1 MPGAMAIPQLARGP
15 APSPPETRGADP
27 VKQNFGVINA
37 AKANFDEIY
46 DSDDPRS
53 YFSVLG
59 SLDYMIPD
67 VAEPVVRQ
75 ILQAYRRRHDVEPEV
90 LDVGCSYGINAAVH
104 RFPVTFAGLRRR
116 YARREMAALSAAEL
130 ANLDKNYYASW
141 PDTGLATFV
150 GLDTS
155 LPAIQYAKR
164 VGLLADGIAANLEEA
179 DPSPTEEKLLSGV
192 DIVLSTGSVGYVS
205 EKTYRRVLACT
216 PRPWIVSFVLRMFP
230 YDSFAKLFDEHGL
243 VTERLPSAVFVQRRF
258 RDLEEFESSLE
269 MLGRRGLDTEG
280 FESDGLLQ
288 ADLFVSRPAADVM
301 HQRLT
306 DMITVSSGKYR
317 PTGTRYVEVST
328 ADGRGIA
335 LEP

>member
-1 MPGAMAIPQLARGP
+1 M
-15 APSPPETRGADP
+15 
-27 VKQNFGVINA
+27 KQNYSAINA
-37 AKANFDEIY
+37 HKANFDEIY
-46 DSDDPRS
+46 DKDDPRS

-67 VAEPVVRQ
+67 IAEPVVRQ
-75 ILQAYRRRHDVEPEV
+75 ILHAYRQRHGVDPEV

-116 YARREMAALSAAEL
+116 YARREMATLSPAEL
-130 ANLDKNYYASW
+130 ATLDKNYYASW
-141 PDTGLATFV
+141 PDTGLGTFI

-164 VGLLADGIAANLEEA
+164 VGLLADGIAANLEES
-179 DPSPTEEKLLSGV
+179 DPSPTEEKLLAGV
-192 DIVLSTGSVGYVS
+192 DVVLSTGSIGYVT
-205 EKTYRRVLACT
+205 EKTYRRILACT

-230 YDSFAKLFDEHGL
+230 HDSLTKLFEDHGL

-258 RDLEEFESSLE
+258 RDVAEFENSLE
-269 MLGRRGLDTEG
+269 MLAARGLDTQG

-288 ADLFVSRPAADVM
+288 ADLYVSRPAADVE
-301 HQRLT
+301 HQSLI
-306 DMITVSSGKYR
+306 DMVTVNSGRYQQ
-317 PTGTRYVEVST
+317 TGTRYVEIVT
-328 ADGRGIA
+328 GNGRGVA